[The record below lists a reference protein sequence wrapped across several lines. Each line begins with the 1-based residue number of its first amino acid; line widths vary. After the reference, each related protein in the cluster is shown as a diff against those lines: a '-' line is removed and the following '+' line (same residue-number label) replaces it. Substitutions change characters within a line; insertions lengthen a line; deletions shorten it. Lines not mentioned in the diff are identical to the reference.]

1 VATPLAVVLTELL
14 QNAVDHGFGD
24 DPVEPGFVA
33 IELKNDG
40 DELIVEVHDNGLGL
54 PAGFT
59 LEDSGGLGLT
69 IVRALV
75 TSELDGTIAMRS
87 DGGTVVELRI
97 PVRQPSSPLV

>member
-1 VATPLAVVLTELL
+1 LAVVLTELL

-40 DELIVEVHDNGLGL
+40 DELIVEVHDNGRGP

-59 LEDSGGLGLT
+59 LEGSGGLGLT

-75 TSELDGTIAMRS
+75 TSELDGTIDMRS
-87 DGGTVVELRI
+87 DRGTTVELRI
-97 PVRQPSSPLV
+97 PVKLPPTPVV